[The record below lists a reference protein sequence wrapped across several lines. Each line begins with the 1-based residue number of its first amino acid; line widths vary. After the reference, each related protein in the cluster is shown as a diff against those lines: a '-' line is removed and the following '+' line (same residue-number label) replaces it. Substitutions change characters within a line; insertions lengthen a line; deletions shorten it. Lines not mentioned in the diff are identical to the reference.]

1 MNNTEVEALLQ
12 YKKVLQRLILTKDGV
27 IDVKKHKKQIELI
40 DDLLFYDRYTKGER

>member
-27 IDVKKHKKQIELI
+27 IDAKKHKKQIEI
-40 DDLLFYDRYTKGER
+40 INDLLFYDKYTKGER